1 MITEG
6 ADEDDTSLAIDGTII
21 KQVMETIF
29 LRVTI
34 NDKLSWKPR
43 KTQNFK
49 KNKTF
54 YSHFNVIEDGIN
66 QS

>member
-6 ADEDDTSLAIDGTII
+6 ADDDDTSLAIDGTII

-34 NDKLSWKPR
+34 NNKLSWKPR

-49 KNKTF
+49 KNKNKMIKTK
-54 YSHFNVIEDGIN
+54 
-66 QS
+66 